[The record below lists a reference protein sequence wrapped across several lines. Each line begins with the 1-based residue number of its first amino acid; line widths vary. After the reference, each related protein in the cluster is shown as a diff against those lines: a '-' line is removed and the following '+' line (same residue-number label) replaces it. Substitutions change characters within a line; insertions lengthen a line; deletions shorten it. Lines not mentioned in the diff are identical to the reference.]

1 MDQAKINYLMQY
13 GIVQEVMKVE
23 ERKAV
28 RKENASKSP
37 VKGSPAKIH

>member
-1 MDQAKINYLMQY
+1 MKY

-28 RKENASKSP
+28 RRDNANKPKAQPP
-37 VKGSPAKIH
+37 VKSKVQNEDLKQVQ